1 MIAILAVLLSL
12 APAAPARA
20 AALKAG
26 DTAPDICAPLSDGT
40 TFRLRDWLPR
50 APLVLYFY
58 PKDFTPGCT
67 KEACSLRDEFSAL
80 RGLNATVVG
89 ISYDS
94 VASHKKFIAKHH
106 LPFPLVSDPDHA
118 AAKAFGVAGWLF
130 ADRATFI
137 VGRDGR
143 ILWADPSVNPSTH
156 ARELRAAL
164 AKLAP
169 APGAGA
175 ATKAP

>member
-12 APAAPARA
+12 APTAPARA
-20 AALKAG
+20 DALKAG
-26 DTAPDICAPLSDGT
+26 AAAPDFSAPLSDGT
-40 TFRLRDWLPR
+40 TFRLHDWLAR
-50 APLVLYFY
+50 APLVIYFY

-80 RGLNATVVG
+80 RGLKATVVG
-89 ISYDS
+89 VSYDS
-94 VASHKKFIAKHH
+94 IASHKKFIAKHH
-106 LPFPLVSDPDHA
+106 LPFPLVSDSDHA
-118 AAKAFGVAGWLF
+118 VAKAFGVAGWLF

-137 VGRDGR
+137 IGRNGK

-164 AKLAP
+164 AALAP
-169 APGAGA
+169 PPAAVAAPK
-175 ATKAP
+175 TP